1 MPPKKR
7 DKDTET
13 TKNPRMDQIQ
23 ADHEL
28 FLQAFEKPTQIYRFL
43 RTRNMLS
50 PVFLNRTLSYM
61 KQRMSRT
68 HKHRKGFSVDCLMER
83 LVKKNREL
91 QPETLGGYM
100 TLTFLGFYDKRIETH
115 QEPVK
120 VETLLLKICHKK
132 RKDVSSPFMQV
143 SVGTSEVPINPSE
156 DHPPPKA
163 PTISIPTESF
173 SLSNGHLVKS
183 YVLLLR
189 VTCTSS
195 GSLSANADVDTE
207 PAQKRRKSSGPQKG
221 QVDEVKLYGSELVVY
236 DKHNRCLLT
245 DGDYDLVLQE
255 VQTTIRGSPKK
266 HSSWETIGDIKD
278 VSYLECGPF
287 EVFSKGPTLKFHLS
301 WTTEPSNG
309 LVDRPKPLQA
319 ADPLDS
325 SSNKE
330 NHPEFYPSNHAVTEH
345 IIPKTEVTRCL
356 AEELDQKPIIKSE
369 EPRLQI
375 VYQFLYNNNSRQQT
389 EACEDLTCPWCSL
402 DCVSLYALL
411 KHLKLCHSRFTFTYV
426 PIPQGARI
434 DVAINECYDGS
445 YTGSPHDLISQ
456 PPGFAFSRNGPV
468 RRTSVSNIL
477 VCRPKRPKPSLS
489 EFLELDENE
498 YDGQRPYITGHNRL
512 YHHTTTCLPIY
523 PKEMDIDSEG
533 EHDPKWLQTK
543 TMMMIDDFTDVNEGE
558 KELMKMW
565 NLHVMKH
572 GYVGD
577 CQIPLA
583 CTMFLESKG
592 KELLM
597 KNLYR
602 NFVLHV
608 CSLFDFGLVSPVT
621 LYNTIQK
628 LQDLITDNADVRDV
642 LHESWKKQKDS
653 WGFSNGLFQSPS
665 SQDAK
670 PTETSLRRKM
680 AGQNLSNG
688 FQPPDNKNHISLSGN
703 VSPSDHGLRRKL
715 ICASNDVDSD
725 HHVRSSLFGQ
735 QSPQTQSYS
744 MVSQHNEEDQD
755 RKHSLTCDVVKSQ
768 VSQNHC
774 NGDKDSLTTQLSQ
787 SQTLEG
793 GLKCTFK
800 KEENQGEDEQ
810 RSTFQQQVKQEQ
822 QIQEQSQQ
830 LKHQTTN
837 SNLQRQQQ
845 QTDTQDSNNQH
856 TSQSG
861 ESTQGSHRR
870 KSTGIQLQSL
880 NAQSA
885 SHGIQNSSKNLILN
899 GSTNLVPEIG
909 LATVQR
915 RKSANSVLA
924 TTSQN
929 IAGNVVSSV
938 NGVDTLMS
946 QPRRKSLG
954 PNQANGNLN
963 HSDSLPPLRRKSF
976 NQQSN
981 EVSMGKSISENRQPL
996 SSSVMSE
1003 TTAVQHRRKSSSAL
1017 SDANVLHVHS
1027 TKNGS

>member
-13 TKNPRMDQIQ
+13 TKNSRMDPMQ

-61 KQRMSRT
+61 RQRMSRS
-68 HKHRKGFSVDCLMER
+68 HKHRKGFRVDCLMDR
-83 LVKKNREL
+83 MVKKNREM
-91 QPETLGGYM
+91 QPEALGGYM
-100 TLTFLGFYDKRIETH
+100 TLTFLGFYDKRFETP

-163 PTISIPTESF
+163 PTVSIPTESF

-189 VTCTSS
+189 VYCA
-195 GSLSANADVDTE
+195 SANGLLANGNGDADTE
-207 PAQKRRKSSGPQKG
+207 PAQKRRKSSSGPLKG
-221 QVDEVKLYGSELVVY
+221 QTEEVKLFGSELVVY
-236 DKHNRCLLT
+236 DKHNRCLLRN
-245 DGDYDLVLQE
+245 GDYELVLQE
-255 VQTTIRGSPKK
+255 VTANVRSSPKK
-266 HSSWETIGDIKD
+266 HSSWEAIGEIKE
-278 VSYLECGPF
+278 ECGPF
-287 EVFSKGPTLKFHLS
+287 EVFSKGPTLKFRLN

-309 LVDRPKPLQA
+309 FVDRPTPLRPY
-319 ADPLDS
+319 DSLDS

-330 NHPEFYPSNHAVTEH
+330 NCPEQTQGTKVA
-345 IIPKTEVTRCL
+345 K
-356 AEELDQKPIIKSE
+356 KE

-477 VCRPKRPKPSLS
+477 VCHPKRPKPSLS

-498 YDGQRPYITGHNRL
+498 FDGQRPYITGHNRL

-523 PKEMDIDSEG
+523 PKEMDVDSEG

-565 NLHVMKH
+565 NLHVMKY

-583 CTMFLESKG
+583 CTMFLEAKG

-602 NFVLHV
+602 NFVLHM
-608 CSLFDFGLVSPVT
+608 CNLFDFGLVSPVT
-621 LYNTIQK
+621 LYTTIQHLQK
-628 LQDLITDNADVRDV
+628 LISESGEVRDV
-642 LHESWKKQKDS
+642 LHESWRKQRETWHANGGQSLVSIQPEKTAQSADS
-653 WGFSNGLFQSPS
+653 
-665 SQDAK
+665 
-670 PTETSLRRKM
+670 SLRRKSTSQSM
-680 AGQNLSNG
+680 QQMNGIHQSSNKGQVHQNNSTLTE
-688 FQPPDNKNHISLSGN
+688 P
-703 VSPSDHGLRRKL
+703 VLRRKSSS
-715 ICASNDVDSD
+715 CSSNS
-725 HHVRSSLFGQ
+725 Q
-735 QSPQTQSYS
+735 QHSYK
-744 MVSQHNEEDQD
+744 QPAPDPP
-755 RKHSLTCDVVKSQ
+755 
-768 VSQNHC
+768 
-774 NGDKDSLTTQLSQ
+774 
-787 SQTLEG
+787 SQT
-793 GLKCTFK
+793 
-800 KEENQGEDEQ
+800 
-810 RSTFQQQVKQEQ
+810 
-822 QIQEQSQQ
+822 
-830 LKHQTTN
+830 
-837 SNLQRQQQ
+837 
-845 QTDTQDSNNQH
+845 
-856 TSQSG
+856 
-861 ESTQGSHRR
+861 SHRR
-870 KSTGIQLQSL
+870 KSSANQ
-880 NAQSA
+880 QSA
-885 SHGIQNSSKNLILN
+885 SSQALPLNSIQQNSLKNQLN
-899 GSTNLVPEIG
+899 GSANATETGLVT
-909 LATVQR
+909 LQR
-915 RKSANSVLA
+915 RKSATSLLGIG
-924 TTSQN
+924 SQN
-929 IAGNVVSSV
+929 QSNGLVSSM
-938 NGVDTLMS
+938 NLSDTTVS

-954 PNQANGNLN
+954 QQHQNQANGSVN

-976 NQQSN
+976 NQVSN
-981 EVSMGKSISENRQPL
+981 ADSMGKSQLENRHSGVTSL
-996 SSSVMSE
+996 VSESS
-1003 TTAVQHRRKSSSAL
+1003 TIQHRRKSSSML
-1017 SDANVLHVHS
+1017 SDTNLQIHS
-1027 TKNGS
+1027 TKNGVS